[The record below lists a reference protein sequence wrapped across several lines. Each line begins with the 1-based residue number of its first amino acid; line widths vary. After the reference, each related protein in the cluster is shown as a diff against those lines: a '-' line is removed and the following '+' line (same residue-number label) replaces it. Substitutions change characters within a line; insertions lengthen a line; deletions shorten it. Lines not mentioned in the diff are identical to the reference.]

1 MDRESLIVD
10 LENVIQRGST
20 DQCAETIRRVTELFT
35 DCSPQLKDEHIE
47 LFDDVILRLAAE
59 IETKARAEL
68 ARRLAPVENAPP
80 KVLSRLAQDDEI
92 SVAAPVL
99 VRSSRLSEEDLVNIA
114 RTKSQAHLLAV
125 SSRFQIPETVTDIL
139 VDRGDSAVLFN
150 VASNKGANF
159 SEDGFATL
167 VERAGKDDA
176 LAARVGQRPDIPQYL
191 FRKLVLQAS
200 EMVQRRLMVTA
211 APAMRPEIQKVLA
224 KVSHEID
231 PDSPAPHNFIAAQR
245 MMRMLFDAGELGE
258 DQLHDLAKSRRYEET
273 VSALS
278 LLSRVS
284 LDTVDWLMN
293 GDRIEPFLILFK
305 ALGFEWM
312 TVRAVIMI
320 RPSGR
325 KLSAKEIEEVC
336 SDFNRLSYSTARRV
350 IQHWQGRE
358 GILKAVG

>member
-1 MDRESLIVD
+1 MDRDSLIVE
-10 LENVIQRGST
+10 LENAIQRGSSE
-20 DQCAETIRRVTELFT
+20 QCAATIRRVTDLFT
-35 DCSPQLKDEHIE
+35 DRSPQLNQDHIE

-68 ARRLAPVENAPP
+68 ARRLSVIDNAPAR
-80 KVLSRLAQDDEI
+80 VMSQLAHDDEI

-99 VRSSRLSEEDLVNIA
+99 VRSKSLTDADLVQIA
-114 RTKSQAHLLAV
+114 KTKSQAHLLALSNRSKV
-125 SSRFQIPETVTDIL
+125 TEAVTDIL

-150 VASNKGANF
+150 VASNSGANF

-167 VERAGKDDA
+167 VERAGTDDA
-176 LAARVGQRPDIPQYL
+176 LAARVGQRPDIPQPL

-200 EMVQRRLMVTA
+200 ELVQRRLLIAA
-211 APAMRPEIQKVLA
+211 APGMREEIQKVLA

-231 PDSPAPHNFIAAQR
+231 PDTPAPHNFVAAQR

-273 VSALS
+273 VAALS
-278 LLSRVS
+278 ILSGVQ
-284 LDTVDWLMN
+284 LDTVDWMMN

-305 ALGFEWM
+305 ALGFEWL

-325 KLSAKEIEEVC
+325 KLSAKEIEEIC
-336 SDFNRLSYSTARRV
+336 GDYGRLSYATARRV
-350 IQHWQGRE
+350 IQHWQSRE
-358 GILKAVG
+358 SMLRAAG

>member
-1 MDRESLIVD
+1 MNRESLIQE
-10 LENVIQRGST
+10 LENAIQRGSSN
-20 DQCAETIRRVTELFT
+20 QCAETIRRVTELFT
-35 DCSPQLKDEHIE
+35 ERSLELNEEHIA

-68 ARRLAPVENAPP
+68 ARRLSTIENAPA
-80 KVLSRLAQDDEI
+80 KVINRLAHDDEI

-99 VRSSRLSEEDLVNIA
+99 VRSKRLSDEDLVEIA
-114 RTKSQAHLLAV
+114 KTKSQAHLLAV
-125 SSRFQIPETVTDIL
+125 SGRTNVPETVTDVL

-150 VASNKGANF
+150 VASNEGANF

-167 VERAGKDDA
+167 VERAGMDDA
-176 LAARVGQRPDIPQYL
+176 LAARVGQRPDIPQHL
-191 FRKLVLQAS
+191 FRKLVSQAS
-200 EMVQRRLMVTA
+200 DMVQRRLLVTA
-211 APAMRPEIQKVLA
+211 TPGMREEIQKVLA

-231 PDSPAPHNFIAAQR
+231 PDAPAPRNFVAAQR
-245 MMRMLFDAGELGE
+245 MMRMLFDAGELNE
-258 DQLHDLAKSRRYEET
+258 DHLHDLAKSRRYEET
-273 VSALS
+273 VAALS
-278 LLSRVS
+278 ILSGVP

-305 ALGFEWM
+305 ALGFDWM

-350 IQHWQGRE
+350 IQHWQGRQ
-358 GILKAVG
+358 GMLRAG